1 MTTATSE
8 PASEWASK
16 RKLICAGIG
25 LVSFFLILFLL
36 PAEPPEEFSETQVR
50 TGLAILAFA
59 AILWLTEA
67 IPLAATALLVPILG
81 MLTGVFS
88 NEGSPAISKAFAGFA
103 HYFIFLF
110 LGGFAIA
117 AALNRQGLSTWLAN
131 GILRVTQGRFHW
143 SAIGLFLVAA
153 SISMWISNTATTA
166 LLYPVALGLLTDVAA
181 KDGEERSAALAP
193 FLLLGI
199 AYSATMGGIATIIGT
214 GPNAFAADKLD
225 ISFIDWIKFGLPCA
239 AILLVSLIALLFI
252 VLRPGKVSRLERD
265 TSAPFQFT
273 PARITTLVIFL
284 LTVAAWLSSKQLSQ
298 WFGITKGMDSVIAI
312 LAMVLLCALG
322 LVRWKD
328 VDRMTEWSVLIL
340 FGGGITLSKILEL
353 TGASTFLAHGL
364 VWLSGGWPFFL
375 IVGAVVLFVIF
386 LTEVSSNTA
395 TVFVFFPIFY
405 EVGKE
410 MGVPPEQ
417 LVIPL
422 TLAASCAFMLPIAT
436 PPNAIVFGSGK
447 IPQKTMMRVGI
458 VLNLIFA
465 LILTGLSS
473 VFF

>member
-1 MTTATSE
+1 MTTTES
-8 PASEWASK
+8 STDWAAP
-16 RKLICAGIG
+16 RKLICSGIG
-25 LVSFFLILFLL
+25 LVSFFLILFLA
-36 PAEPPEEFSETQVR
+36 PVEPPEGFSDSKVR
-50 TGLAILAFA
+50 TGLAILTFA

-88 NEGSPAISKAFAGFA
+88 NEGSPAITKAFAGFA

-117 AALNRQGLSTWLAN
+117 AALDRQGLSSWLAN
-131 GILRVTQGRFHW
+131 GILRATQGRFHW

-153 SISMWISNTATTA
+153 TISMWISNTATTA
-166 LLYPVALGLLTDVAA
+166 LLFPVALGLLTDVAA
-181 KDGEERSAALAP
+181 KDGEERSAKLAP

-214 GPNAFAADKLD
+214 APNAYAAEKLD
-225 ISFIDWIKFGLPCA
+225 ISFAEWIKFGLPCA
-239 AILLVSLIALLFI
+239 AILLVSLIVLLFI
-252 VLRPGKVSRLERD
+252 VLRPGKVSRLEHD
-265 TSAPFQFT
+265 TSGPFQFT

-284 LTVAAWLSSKQLSQ
+284 LTVAAWLSSKQLAQ
-298 WFGITKGMDSVIAI
+298 WFGIAKGMDSVIAI

-328 VDRMTEWSVLIL
+328 VDRMTEWSVLVL
-340 FGGGITLSKILEL
+340 FGGGITLSTILGA

-364 VWLSGGWPFFL
+364 VWLTGGWAFFL

-447 IPQKTMMRVGI
+447 IPQKTMMRVGL

-473 VFF
+473 LCF